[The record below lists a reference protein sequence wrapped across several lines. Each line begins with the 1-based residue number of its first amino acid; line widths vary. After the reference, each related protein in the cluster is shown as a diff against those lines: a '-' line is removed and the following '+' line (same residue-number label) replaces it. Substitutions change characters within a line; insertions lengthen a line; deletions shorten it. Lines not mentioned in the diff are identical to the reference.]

1 MTDPAGT
8 SGNRARRRDASRRR
22 PDQLPSGR
30 HGLLPSAVAA
40 NQRERI
46 LAAVLSAGAE
56 RGYAEMS
63 VEAITARAGVSRRTF
78 YEHFKNK
85 EDAFV
90 AAYDAVVHQ
99 AAAQVRRAYLNET
112 TALERLRAG
121 ITAFLQFLAADP
133 QAARTGIVEVLAAGP
148 RAIARRNA
156 AVALFAEIIEDNLQ
170 HLVPSCRQP
179 GLTAQTIVGGILEVV
194 LQHVLAGR
202 TSDLPGL
209 ADDLLTSVL
218 MLDIDPQQLSPAA
231 SVRLLAPDAAG
242 RPLEASSAAS
252 TAMFFTP
259 PGPQPLTPGAENVVS
274 LAVDWVARTKVSGCI
289 FGCGSVS
296 CDPLPRVSVGLST
309 TGSPIVPMVQLLP
322 SSGLISLNITGCV
335 QLRRLKFV
343 IGPASSASAYTSR
356 YRPPK
361 FCAFTHRFST
371 TWLLLGQPSAVV
383 RLSGIRSGL
392 VVSMADT
399 PAGGGTTSA

>member
-1 MTDPAGT
+1 MTGPAGT
-8 SGNRARRRDASRRR
+8 SGNQARRRDASGRR

-46 LAAVLSAGAE
+46 LAAVLSATAE

-63 VEAITARAGVSRRTF
+63 VEAITVGAGVSRRTF

-85 EDAFV
+85 EDAFI

-99 AAAQVRRAYLNET
+99 AATQVRRAYLNQS
-112 TALERLRAG
+112 TALEWLRAG

-156 AVALFAEIIEDNLQ
+156 AVALFAEIIEDNIH

-179 GLTAQTIVGGILEVV
+179 ALTAQTMVGGILEVV

-202 TSDLPGL
+202 TGELPGL

-218 MLDIDPQQLSPAA
+218 MLDIDPQQLSPDRGADTGQ
-231 SVRLLAPDAAG
+231 RLRPGAAG
-242 RPLEASSAAS
+242 
-252 TAMFFTP
+252 
-259 PGPQPLTPGAENVVS
+259 
-274 LAVDWVARTKVSGCI
+274 
-289 FGCGSVS
+289 
-296 CDPLPRVSVGLST
+296 
-309 TGSPIVPMVQLLP
+309 
-322 SSGLISLNITGCV
+322 
-335 QLRRLKFV
+335 
-343 IGPASSASAYTSR
+343 
-356 YRPPK
+356 
-361 FCAFTHRFST
+361 
-371 TWLLLGQPSAVV
+371 
-383 RLSGIRSGL
+383 
-392 VVSMADT
+392 
-399 PAGGGTTSA
+399 